1 MRETFSYYNMN
12 TLLLSFINIAS
23 FMQLSQV
30 LSLRLSAMYSA
41 MMHAFSKTN
50 CAINGRVLKI
60 TLCNAPSPLFLWCH
74 LKSSQFDLL
83 AKSEMPQASPT
94 GGMAACFSQNCEKN
108 EAAEM
113 CPNTCTFCSKLF
125 TVSEKRT
132 RSKFYLEG
140 QLILWVLN

>member
-1 MRETFSYYNMN
+1 
-12 TLLLSFINIAS
+12 
-23 FMQLSQV
+23 
-30 LSLRLSAMYSA
+30 MYSA

-140 QLILWVLN
+140 QLILWVINWSGSLQHQNQQFKWQTLNKWEQNIYSFSTRV

>member
-1 MRETFSYYNMN
+1 
-12 TLLLSFINIAS
+12 
-23 FMQLSQV
+23 
-30 LSLRLSAMYSA
+30 

-50 CAINGRVLKI
+50 CAINGRVFKI
-60 TLCNAPSPLFLWCH
+60 TQCNAPSPLFLWCH

-125 TVSEKRT
+125 TVSEKRLGC
-132 RSKFYLEG
+132 KFYLEG

>member
-1 MRETFSYYNMN
+1 MRFQRQTVQSMEEYLKSHCA
-12 TLLLSFINIAS
+12 LCSF
-23 FMQLSQV
+23 
-30 LSLRLSAMYSA
+30 
-41 MMHAFSKTN
+41 
-50 CAINGRVLKI
+50 
-60 TLCNAPSPLFLWCH
+60 PLFLWNH